1 MESIKTRTI
10 DRHIEQGK
18 IPDFILGGE
27 RISPHCSG
35 VNGAILPMVLS

>member
-1 MESIKTRTI
+1 MRSIKTRTI
-10 DRHIEQGK
+10 DRRIEQGK

-27 RISPHCSG
+27 RIGPHCSG